1 MKIDE
6 IIALV
11 RGLEPNEFQQ
21 LLALIKDYDAEFQAR
36 RAAAQTAD
44 RTETERLAA
53 KHVAENEATIARLA
67 QMERREREAQSNF
80 E

>member
-1 MKIDE
+1 MNIDQ
-6 IIALV
+6 IMALV
-11 RGLEPNEFQQ
+11 RSLEPNEFQR
-21 LLALIKDYDAEFQAR
+21 LLALIKDYDAEFQLR
-36 RAAAQTAD
+36 RAATQTAE

-53 KHVAENEATIARLA
+53 KHVAENEGAMARLA